1 MNFSTKNIAA
11 ARVSNM
17 VTINHVEYNKSIRS
31 ILAYCSD
38 NNTRTCR
45 IDRCESLP
53 AARLLY
59 KETKALVGM
68 SAFFYAAGGNDPSRW
83 FFAVEG
89 VNPVRDDTPEYIH
102 GMRVDEP
109 DYEDEY
115 DLSDEELGMPYKDAI
130 SHIKPSEIT
139 QVDEHTVQLTGQA
152 LLDYLAFRFP
162 KEVEAVAEIETAEKN
177 LIAYLYEV
185 QADIGGIISTRSMD
199 ELSGPGDCNSRATTL
214 RVMETETFASVV
226 YHSNWDGSPMLEVI
240 YGSDDYRYTGSEQE
254 LRCFLSEGFGN
265 HMTKLEAAELAAEL
279 DEVVYESQRQAVS
292 DYGPISPE
300 EQAEDD
306 MEMALAQA
314 EAEAE
319 LDAEQEVL
327 DSIERD
333 EVIAFEQFHAD
344 WCEAIEME
352 TAEEG
357 AMSALAQHEA
367 EVDIVV
373 TASIE
378 VTWLLVRY
386 DFLFTEGNQTWA
398 DWAQLRHDLVMAKH
412 TLESN
417 NDYELS
423 NTIEEKLGNIKFIIN
438 DIEAKT
444 LLLELEAQR

>member
-199 ELSGPGDCNSRATTL
+199 ELSGPGHCNSRATTL
-214 RVMETETFASVV
+214 RVMETETFVSVV
-226 YHSNWDGSPMLEVI
+226 YHSDWDGSPMLEVI

-254 LRCFLSEGFGN
+254 LRCFLSESIGN
-265 HMTKLEAAELAAEL
+265 DPKL
-279 DEVVYESQRQAVS
+279 
-292 DYGPISPE
+292 SP
-300 EQAEDD
+300 
-306 MEMALAQA
+306 
-314 EAEAE
+314 
-319 LDAEQEVL
+319 VN
-327 DSIERD
+327 
-333 EVIAFEQFHAD
+333 
-344 WCEAIEME
+344 EME

-367 EVDIVV
+367 EVDVVV

-438 DIEAKT
+438 DIETKT

>member
-1 MNFSTKNIAA
+1 LF
-11 ARVSNM
+11 
-17 VTINHVEYNKSIRS
+17 
-31 ILAYCSD
+31 
-38 NNTRTCR
+38 
-45 IDRCESLP
+45 
-53 AARLLY
+53 

-89 VNPVRDDTPEYIH
+89 VKPVYDDTPDYIH

-109 DYEDEY
+109 DYEDEC

-162 KEVEAVAEIETAEKN
+162 KETAEVKLESESEMVKCEAVA
-177 LIAYLYEV
+177 
-185 QADIGGIISTRSMD
+185 
-199 ELSGPGDCNSRATTL
+199 
-214 RVMETETFASVV
+214 
-226 YHSNWDGSPMLEVI
+226 
-240 YGSDDYRYTGSEQE
+240 
-254 LRCFLSEGFGN
+254 
-265 HMTKLEAAELAAEL
+265 LAAEL
-279 DEVVYESQRQAVS
+279 DEFAYEYQRQARE
-292 DYGPISPE
+292 DYGSLSAE
-300 EQAEDD
+300 EEAEHD
-306 MEMALAQA
+306 MEIALSQA

-319 LDAEQEVL
+319 LYAEQEVL
-327 DSIERD
+327 DDIKRD

-352 TAEEG
+352 AAEEG

-367 EVDIVV
+367 EVDVV
-373 TASIE
+373 VEASVA

-386 DFLFTEGNQTWA
+386 NFLFAEGNQTWA

-438 DIEAKT
+438 DIETKT
-444 LLLELEAQR
+444 LLLELEEQR

>member
-17 VTINHVEYNKSIRS
+17 VTINHVEYNPNIRS
-31 ILAYCSD
+31 ILAHCSD

-53 AARLLY
+53 AARLLF
-59 KETKALVGM
+59 KETKSLVGM

-162 KEVEAVAEIETAEKN
+162 KEVKTVAEI
-177 LIAYLYEV
+177 
-185 QADIGGIISTRSMD
+185 
-199 ELSGPGDCNSRATTL
+199 
-214 RVMETETFASVV
+214 
-226 YHSNWDGSPMLEVI
+226 
-240 YGSDDYRYTGSEQE
+240 
-254 LRCFLSEGFGN
+254 
-265 HMTKLEAAELAAEL
+265 EAAELAAEL
-279 DEVVYESQRQAVS
+279 DEIVYEARRQAVS

-314 EAEAE
+314 EREAE

-327 DSIERD
+327 DGIEED
-333 EVIAFEQFHAD
+333 AVIAFEQFHAD

-367 EVDIVV
+367 EVDVVV
-373 TASIE
+373 TASIK

-386 DFLFTEGNQTWA
+386 NFLFAEGNQTWA

-438 DIEAKT
+438 DIETKT